1 MRDFVVGM
9 GRALADHPEDIAV
22 SELQGK
28 RTIVLEMRCHPD
40 DMGRLIG
47 KSGRTI
53 NAMRTLLETMAAKQ
67 KQKSVL
73 EVVEYAGTDGSSN
86 N

>member
-1 MRDFVVGM
+1 MRSFVVAI
-9 GRALADHPEDIAV
+9 GRALADHPDEIAV

-28 RTIVLEMRCHPD
+28 RTVVLEMRCHPD

-73 EVVEYAGTDGSSN
+73 EVVEYARNDGHSES
-86 N
+86 